1 MFCPDS
7 FIEEVQL
14 VHREATEGLTLDI
27 RGSTEGSD
35 WRQLRPGQQVACE
48 SEGENAIW
56 VVRARLL
63 PSELSVPAPGADERQ
78 TK

>member
-1 MFCPDS
+1 MICPDS
-7 FIEEVQL
+7 FIEEAQL
-14 VHREATEGLTLDI
+14 VHREAPEGLTLHI

-35 WRQLRPGQQVACE
+35 WRQLRPGQQVECE
-48 SEGENAIW
+48 FEVDNAVR